1 MNKELLKE
9 ALDAIEGL
17 FYGHDGLDRE
27 KVILTVEK
35 IEKELINPDPDPV
48 AIFHG
53 KRLFPEGTNEFFGDL
68 LVDNLE
74 EGSKLYTS
82 PQKREPLSNKQMQNV
97 LDEWLKIPTYSAP
110 IDLIRLTEKAHGIG
124 E

>member
-48 AIFHG
+48 AIFHNT
-53 KRLFPEGTNEFFGDL
+53 RRIPNGTREFFGYSLSNDL
-68 LVDNLE
+68 K
-74 EGSKLYTS
+74 EGDKLYTS
-82 PQKREPLSNKQMQNV
+82 PQKREPLS
-97 LDEWLKIPTYSAP
+97 DEKIN
-110 IDLIRLTEKAHGIG
+110 LIAETIPDSFNWHIKLARAIEKAHGIG

>member
-1 MNKELLKE
+1 MNEQRELLKE

-35 IEKELINPDPDPV
+35 IEKGLLNTKPDPV

-82 PQKREPLSNKQMQNV
+82 PPKREPLSD
-97 LDEWLKIPTYSAP
+97 DEIYEIHRKLGDP
-110 IDLIRLTEKAHGIG
+110 IGLYDLARAIEKAHGIG

>member
-17 FYGHDGLDRE
+17 FYGYEEMDRE

-35 IEKELINPDPDPV
+35 IEKELLNTKPDPV
-48 AIFHG
+48 AIFQG
-53 KRLFPEGTNEFFGDL
+53 KRTAPDGTNEFFGYL
-68 LVDNLE
+68 LVDNMK
-74 EGSKLYTS
+74 EGSKLYAS
-82 PQKREPLSNKQMQNV
+82 PPKREPLSD
-97 LDEWLKIPTYSAP
+97 DEIYEIHRKLGDP
-110 IDLIRLTEKAHGIG
+110 IGLYDLSRSIEKAHGIG